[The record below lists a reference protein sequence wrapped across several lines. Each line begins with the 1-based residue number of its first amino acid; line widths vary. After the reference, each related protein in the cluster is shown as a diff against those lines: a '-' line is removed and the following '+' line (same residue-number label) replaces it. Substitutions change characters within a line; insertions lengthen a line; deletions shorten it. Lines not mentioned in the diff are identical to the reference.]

1 MTKESGKTKAQGQ
14 EGKGSKRDFII
25 AGCLL
30 GLHLI
35 CNSYEKI
42 SSKAF
47 IGLCRYEMIESH
59 KAQSKGVGLR
69 VLKSSQKNLKNRHPV
84 GLQGVPSR
92 SQLTV
97 FFS

>member
-1 MTKESGKTKAQGQ
+1 MLRQ
-14 EGKGSKRDFII
+14 EWKQKGFTI

-47 IGLCRYEMIESH
+47 IGLSRYEMIESH
-59 KAQSKGVGLR
+59 EAQSKGIGLG
-69 VLKSSQKNLKNRHPV
+69 VLKSGQKNLKNGHPV
-84 GLQGVPSR
+84 GL
-92 SQLTV
+92 
-97 FFS
+97 